1 VALAP
6 VEPGT
11 HTALRTRARGEG
23 LSLADLALRALV
35 GIAVAALVFLALL
48 PHTGLYRTE
57 TVLSNSMKPHFGA
70 GDLLVVTPEPVRDVR
85 VGQVISIH
93 VPNGDHHVQTH
104 RIVQVVRG
112 SRYLKFT
119 FDPGVPA
126 GAVIASVTLNFYYRA
141 SGNGDTACWYG
152 EAYNGVTL
160 LASYGSSGTPQSC
173 NTGNTTYS
181 TDTVTLSQLTFANDA
196 NAVTDVNALAVRAY
210 MRESAAKKTQIDF
223 AQLNVNYYLN

>member
-112 SRYLKFT
+112 GEHPVVRTK
-119 FDPGVPA
+119 
-126 GAVIASVTLNFYYRA
+126 
-141 SGNGDTACWYG
+141 GD
-152 EAYNGVTL
+152 
-160 LASYGSSGTPQSC
+160 
-173 NTGNTTYS
+173 
-181 TDTVTLSQLTFANDA
+181 ANDA
-196 NAVTDVNALAVRAY
+196 RDQFTARLDGKTAWRVRFVVPKLGWAIVWLRNPLLWLLTVFLAPAAFVLLALRRIWTDPDDGDAEEVPVAPPGIAPL
-210 MRESAAKKTQIDF
+210 T
-223 AQLNVNYYLN
+223 